1 MIETLTLEPG
11 LTLRCCRDSRFKQGC
26 ISVQFLRNMTESE
39 AAMNALLP
47 AVLLRGTAQHSDLRS
62 ITAHLDTLY
71 GAAVSPM
78 ARRVGDRQTVGLY
91 CSFMDDR
98 FALPGDKVLEP
109 MAAFLEELLF
119 NPLLENGSFVP
130 EIVESEKKNQ
140 VSAIESEYNDKRHY
154 AVTRTLEILCKG
166 DSFAIPRMGTA
177 VQTRAITPEGLY
189 SHYQKVLAES
199 PIEIF
204 YVGAAD
210 AQTVASLLMPIFGGH
225 SRKVTQLPTQTGLS
239 VCHNDAV
246 TETQEVSQGK
256 LVMSYVTDVT
266 NRDKDFA
273 AMQVMNVLFG
283 GGMTSKLFQ
292 NVREKLSLC
301 YSIGSSYYAAK
312 GILLVSAGID
322 FDKELSAREEI
333 TRQLAQCAAGNITP
347 EELTAAKE
355 ALASG
360 LRAVH
365 DSPSAIESYY
375 GSLVL
380 ADLSRTAREHLSMV
394 QQVTAEDVVRMAK
407 TLHPAATYFLK
418 GESHEEA

>member
-1 MIETLTLEPG
+1 MTETLTLEPG
-11 LTLRCCRDSRFKQGC
+11 LTLRCFRDTRFKQGC
-26 ISVQFLRNMTESE
+26 ISIQFLRNMTEDE

-47 AVLLRGTAQHSDLRS
+47 AVLLRGTMKHPDLRA

-71 GAAVSPM
+71 GASVSPM
-78 ARRVGDRQTVGLY
+78 ARRVGDRQTAGLY

-98 FALPGDKVLEP
+98 FAMPGDKVLEP

-119 NPLLENGSFVP
+119 QPLLQNGCFVP

-140 VSAIESEYNDKRHY
+140 ISAIESEYNDKRLY
-154 AVTRTLEILCKG
+154 AVSRTIETLCRG
-166 DSFAIPRMGTA
+166 DSFAIPRMGTVA
-177 VQTRAITPEGLY
+177 ETGAITPEKLFA
-189 SHYQKVLAES
+189 HYEKLLTES

-210 AQTVASLLMPIFGGH
+210 SQTVAGLLIPVFGDRN
-225 SRKVTQLPTQTGLS
+225 RKPMQLPPQTGLN
-239 VCHNDAV
+239 VFNEDAV

-256 LVMSYVTDVT
+256 LVLSYVTDVT
-266 NRDKDFA
+266 NRDDSFA

-312 GILLVSAGID
+312 GIVLVSAGID
-322 FDKELSAREEI
+322 FDKEDAAREEI
-333 TRQLAQCAAGNITP
+333 ARQLAACVEGCITP
-347 EELTAAKE
+347 EELMAAKE
-355 ALASG
+355 ALSSG

-365 DSPSAIESYY
+365 DSPSAIENYY
-375 GSLVL
+375 QTAAL
-380 ADLSRTAREHLSMV
+380 AGVARTAESHLAAV
-394 QQVTAEDVVRMAK
+394 QKVTVEDVVRMAK
-407 TLHPAATYFLK
+407 TLRPAATYFLK
-418 GESHEEA
+418 GASHGEA

>member
-1 MIETLTLEPG
+1 MIETITLEPG
-11 LTLRCCRDSRFKQGC
+11 LTLRCCRDTRFKQGC
-26 ISVQFLRNMTESE
+26 ISIQFLRNMSEDE

-47 AVLLRGTAQHSDLRS
+47 AVLLRGTRQHSDLRA

-78 ARRVGDRQTVGLY
+78 VRRVGDRQAAGLY

-119 NPLLENGSFVP
+119 EPLLQNGCFVS

-140 VSAIESEYNDKRHY
+140 ISAIESEYNDKRHY
-154 AVTRTLEILCKG
+154 AVSRTIEILCRG

-177 VQTRAITPEGLY
+177 AQTKDITPGKLFA
-189 SHYQKVLAES
+189 HYEKLLAES

-210 AQTVASLLMPIFGGH
+210 SQTVAGLLTPIFGG
-225 SRKVTQLPTQTGLS
+225 RNRNPVQLPDQTGLS
-239 VCHNDAV
+239 IFHEDAV

-256 LVMSYVTDVT
+256 LVLSYVTSVT
-266 NRDKDFA
+266 NRDSDFA

-312 GILLVSAGID
+312 GIVLVSAGID
-322 FDKELSAREEI
+322 FDKEHATREEI
-333 TRQLAQCAAGNITP
+333 ARQLEACVSGEITP

-355 ALASG
+355 ALSSG

-375 GSLVL
+375 QTVAL
-380 ADLSRTAREHLSMV
+380 ADVSRTARSHLEEV
-394 QQVTAEDVVRMAK
+394 QKVTIDDVVRMAK
-407 TLHPAATYFLK
+407 SLRPAAAYFLK
-418 GESHEEA
+418 GENHGEA

>member
-1 MIETLTLEPG
+1 MMEILTIEPG
-11 LTLRCCRDSRFKQGC
+11 LTLRCFRDTRFKQGC
-26 ISVQFLRNMTESE
+26 ISIQFLRNMTEEE

-47 AVLLRGTAQHSDLRS
+47 AVLLRGTRKHSNLRA

-78 ARRVGDRQTVGLY
+78 ARRVGDRQASGLY

-119 NPLLENGSFVP
+119 EPLLQDGCFVP

-140 VSAIESEYNDKRHY
+140 IAAIESEYNDKRHY
-154 AVTRTLEILCKG
+154 ALSRTLEILCQG

-177 VQTRAITPEGLY
+177 AQTKAITPQKLY
-189 SHYQKVLAES
+189 AHYEKLLAES

-210 AQTVASLLMPIFGGH
+210 SRTVAGLLAPMFGGRH
-225 SRKVTQLPTQTGLS
+225 RKVMNLPAQTGL
-239 VCHNDAV
+239 CAFCADAV

-256 LVMSYVTDVT
+256 LVLSYVTDVT
-266 NRDKDFA
+266 NRDDSFA
-273 AMQVMNVLFG
+273 AMQVMNVLLG

-312 GILLVSAGID
+312 GIVLVSAGID
-322 FDKELSAREEI
+322 FDKEQAAREEI
-333 TRQLAQCAAGNITP
+333 ARQLAACVSGDITP

-355 ALASG
+355 ALVSG

-365 DSPSAIESYY
+365 DSPSAIENYY
-375 GSLVL
+375 QTVAL
-380 ADLSRTAREHLSMV
+380 ADVDRTAQSHLQAV
-394 QQVTAEDVVRMAK
+394 QAVTAEDVVKMAK
-407 TLHPAATYFLK
+407 TLRPAATYFLK
-418 GESHEEA
+418 GESHGKA